1 MRSLRLVVPEL
12 GAASFWRL
20 EAGVPFTIGTEGDW
34 AVGGGRLRAIHA
46 LAYFDGRALLV
57 ASAADDATVRVG
69 GREVGTSWTS
79 IEQPAR
85 IELGPIAIEY
95 DAAQAK
101 GGTVRMILPQLAA
114 APSIALGQ
122 GAFAQGAFEQ
132 GAIAT
137 VKKRKGRWSK
147 VLLSGLGSRGP
158 ILVSGAIVAVAL
170 VIAAILCVSPARASR
185 RQSLAPKTP
194 PTAHPLP
201 TATASAVASAPAA
214 SPRPAGIVVHPTSH
228 PPRRKIGKTEERLA
242 ADAFHAGDRKKSAA
256 LYLELAA
263 AGSDNPAF
271 ATIGRILG
279 QAP

>member
-57 ASAADDATVRVG
+57 ASASDDATVRVG
-69 GREVGTSWTS
+69 GREVGTSWTA

-122 GAFAQGAFEQ
+122 GAFQQ

-147 VLLSGLGSRGP
+147 LLLESLGSRGP

-185 RQSLAPKTP
+185 RQTLAPKTSP
-194 PTAHPLP
+194 SARPVP
-201 TATASAVASAPAA
+201 TATASAVASTPAA
-214 SPRPAGIVVHPTSH
+214 APRPAGIVVHPASH

-256 LYLELAA
+256 LYAELAA

>member
-20 EAGVPFTIGTEGDW
+20 DAGVPFTIGTDGDW
-34 AVGGGRLRAIHA
+34 AVGGGRLRSIHA
-46 LAYFDGRALLV
+46 LAYFDGKALLV
-57 ASAADDATVRVG
+57 ASASDDAPVRVG
-69 GREVGTSWTS
+69 CREVGTSWTA
-79 IEQPAR
+79 IEQPGR

-101 GGTVRMILPQLAA
+101 GGTVRMILPQLAS
-114 APSIALGQ
+114 APPS
-122 GAFAQGAFEQ
+122 AFQQ

-137 VKKRKGRWSK
+137 VKKRKDRWSK
-147 VLLSGLGSRGP
+147 LLLSGLGHRGP
-158 ILVSGAIVAVAL
+158 IIVSGAIVAVAL

-185 RQSLAPKTP
+185 RQTLAPKAPTTRALATP
-194 PTAHPLP
+194 
-201 TATASAVASAPAA
+201 TASAPPAA
-214 SPRPAGIVVHPTSH
+214 PRPTGVVVHPTTH
-228 PPRRKIGKTEERLA
+228 PARRKLGKTDERLA

-256 LYLELAA
+256 LYAELAA

-279 QAP
+279 QTQ